1 VAARIKG
8 ANLLR
13 KMHPMYFTVKLTNAG
28 CAILAGRV
36 EGALV
41 NVDLALGPRESRLA
55 GARVLIHPVDTLRPV
70 LAGVRLALVNVHVTV
85 DAYNGD
91 KTDNTNKVYFRLCNV
106 SLLEG
111 YFVHWTRCK
120 EKVHMLTMNYPEI
133 QIYLTSNLGVPGVPK
148 YFKWKIKLPPVP
160 IRTYLGID
168 MQ

>member
-1 VAARIKG
+1 MAARIKG

-13 KMHPMYFTVKLTNAG
+13 KMHPMCFTVKLTNAG

-91 KTDNTNKVYFRLCNV
+91 KTDNTKEFILDCAMFRYWKVTLCTGQDV
-106 SLLEG
+106 
-111 YFVHWTRCK
+111 RKKC
-120 EKVHMLTMNYPEI
+120 I
-133 QIYLTSNLGVPGVPK
+133 C
-148 YFKWKIKLPPVP
+148 
-160 IRTYLGID
+160 
-168 MQ
+168 